1 MLTALCKGTT
11 VSLVLDWSVVIFV
24 SARCSGGAHRV
35 GAAFTPRKDRDRLRS
50 HFGSS
55 HFGSSH
61 LRSEP
66 ATSRHLLLVS
76 VMVAG
81 KDPSVLSAALNG
93 IASASLAARDKL
105 LLQKHAV
112 QIFMAEMA
120 PAPAVRGVCTE
131 AIDDVAALYAVLSEA
146 AGVRIS
152 RPTAAV
158 AFVKVLGLDCFTKR
172 ISKLSSRR
180 NHAAHPD
187 PGFIDDIS
195 AAIHGLGPAALAA
208 LSASFRCRMKHDDAA
223 DEHLVH
229 DSETGQHILADTK
242 VDGPLTLHQPSAQA
256 TDRTVHTR
264 ALMQG
269 VPGLQQDPR
278 QHDMQPKVQPDGQ
291 PTAIPAANMSAG
303 KYLNLADLP
312 LVSAARHRRTTRS
325 W

>member
-1 MLTALCKGTT
+1 M
-11 VSLVLDWSVVIFV
+11 
-24 SARCSGGAHRV
+24 
-35 GAAFTPRKDRDRLRS
+35 
-50 HFGSS
+50 
-55 HFGSSH
+55 
-61 LRSEP
+61 
-66 ATSRHLLLVS
+66 LVS
-76 VMVAG
+76 VMVVG
-81 KDPSVLSAALNG
+81 KDSSVLSAALNG

-158 AFVKVLGLDCFTKR
+158 AFVKVLGLDCFNKR

-229 DSETGQHILADTK
+229 DSETGQHVLADTK

-256 TDRTVHTR
+256 TDHNVHTR
-264 ALMQG
+264 ALLQD
-269 VPGLQQDPR
+269 VPGLQQDPL

-291 PTAIPAANMSAG
+291 PTAIPAASMSAG

-312 LVSAARHRRTTRS
+312 PGICGTTPEDYKVMVRDILRKHNPQKLGDLPAVLAQYHGKKHELFGKVFTKYVVGNNSGSFSGRGLTEGHLSSSAAA
-325 W
+325 